1 VIPLLRHIT
10 RSISERFRDN
20 GLIIK
25 YNINLSLFFYFFTI
39 FVNWLLI
46 IIIIIIVY
54 YSLHTHPMG
63 IPIISTTA
71 LLIPRWTKTSTV
83 CVDVRADH
91 SVRSDRLAVSSQG
104 FLGRGGVVGVVIV
117 EQQ

>member
-1 VIPLLRHIT
+1 MIPLLRHIT

-46 IIIIIIVY
+46 IIIIIIVH

-63 IPIISTTA
+63 IPTHIHDS
-71 LLIPRWTKTSTV
+71 P
-83 CVDVRADH
+83 AD
-91 SVRSDRLAVSSQG
+91 SAMDESIYSMR
-104 FLGRGGVVGVVIV
+104 
-117 EQQ
+117 